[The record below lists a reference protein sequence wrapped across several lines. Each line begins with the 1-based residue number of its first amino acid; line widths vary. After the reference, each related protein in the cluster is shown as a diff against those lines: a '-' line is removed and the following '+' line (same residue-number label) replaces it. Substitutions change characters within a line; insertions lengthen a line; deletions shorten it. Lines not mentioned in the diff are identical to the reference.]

1 MLGRYLSVVQTKK
14 KDHVLWLTIDR
25 PEQRNAMNDE
35 VLSGLA

>member
-1 MLGRYLSVVQTKK
+1 MAVVQTKK
-14 KDHVLWLTIDR
+14 KDHVLGLTIDR